1 MLSDD
6 RTYTLRIYNLRT
18 VPRESPMILSCLDD
32 DPRMERTLRRFAGSL
47 GHEVRFQTTSQALRE
62 DLAQQV
68 PDVVVLDL
76 GLGNETGVDVLGW
89 LAEHHPNVPLVFLS
103 GHGDELLD
111 TARRI
116 AQGNGLAVYGAINKA
131 NLVRE
136 LPAAL
141 ARCRPPEE
149 RPEKKKSVR
158 PQTTLD
164 VETLKEYL
172 GAGRVKPY
180 FQPILSAST
189 LRPVGAEVLARLS
202 SPDGGILGAGT
213 FIPLAERSGLIMDLT
228 QVLSERLIELE
239 PQLRP
244 LGLQFLSVNLS
255 AANVEGSAASAIV
268 KRLVEAFSGNCRIMI
283 ELTETAVLPDLQQM
297 RALTTQLR
305 LGGASL
311 AIDDF
316 GIGYSSIRA
325 LAELPYDALKIDLS
339 FVAEMFDSEKSANLL
354 ASMLYM
360 AQSLNLKVVA
370 EGVETEAQRDRLIE
384 IGVDQLQGYL
394 FGRPVP
400 IEQLVL

>member
-1 MLSDD
+1 
-6 RTYTLRIYNLRT
+6 
-18 VPRESPMILSCLDD
+18 MILSCLDD

-62 DLAQQV
+62 DLDRQV
-68 PDVVVLDL
+68 PDIIVLDL
-76 GLGNETGVDVLGW
+76 GLGTETGVDVLGW
-89 LAEHHPNVPLVFLS
+89 LAEHHRTVPLVFLS

-116 AQGNGLAVYGAINKA
+116 AQGNGLTVYGVVNKA

-136 LPAAL
+136 LPDVL
-141 ARCRPPEE
+141 SRRSPPE
-149 RPEKKKSVR
+149 RPKKAYAAQAQDSLTVGGLR
-158 PQTTLD
+158 EALR
-164 VETLKEYL
+164 
-172 GAGRVKPY
+172 AGRITPY
-180 FQPILSAST
+180 FQPILSART
-189 LRPVGAEVLARLS
+189 LQPVGAEVLARLS
-202 SPDGGILGAGT
+202 LPEGGVLGAGA
-213 FIPLAERSGLIMDLT
+213 FIPLAEQSGLIMDLT
-228 QVLSERLIELE
+228 RVLSERLIELE

-244 LGLQFLSVNLS
+244 LGLDFLSVNLS
-255 AANVEGSAASAIV
+255 AANVEAIGAAAIV
-268 KRLVEAFSGNCRIMI
+268 KRLVHAFAGSSRIMI
-283 ELTETAVLPDLQQM
+283 ELTETAVLPDIQQM

-339 FVAEMFDSEKSANLL
+339 FVAEMFDSEKSANLI
-354 ASMLYM
+354 ASMLHM
-360 AQSLNLKVVA
+360 AHSLNLQVVA

-384 IGVDQLQGYL
+384 MGVDRLQGYL

-400 IEQLVL
+400 IEHFAASR